1 MKAFQRLLMAVPAAA
16 FLGTAVAPISGLANE
31 LNLQQVQDYSVAQ
44 DTSIRD
50 FSDVYPTDWA
60 YQTLAELVDTYG
72 CIAGYPDGTFRGN
85 NPITRYE
92 MAAILNAC
100 FDSLATSISM
110 MEGDD
115 GSSMEAMEAME
126 NLQRLNESLSAEL
139 ITLKGA
145 VDGLDAKVAE
155 LENGGQFFTTTKTS
169 FEIATD
175 FVYTPKRTVPMRD
188 ENGQPVMETLM
199 EPVMKI
205 VRNEYGDPVIE
216 NGRTVMETVMEIV
229 VDTNGD
235 PVMENGSIVMQP
247 VMQPVMQTVMQ
258 PVLDETGNPLMQS
271 VPVLDAAGN
280 PILDAAGNPRMR
292 MEIITETVREEFQ
305 RQFLTRPVARIP
317 VLNDDDN
324 PLKRERRDKDGQI
337 LRLANGTLIRDT
349 VVSFSRK
356 DSDDSTEKMMSYSDP
371 ITGNVV
377 NRWIETTHRE
387 FLRDDNGDRIPS
399 GDGTFIVRE
408 TVEKVRFENNQPAIV
423 TDGVIMDTVTR
434 VVLDENGEPLMEPVT
449 DENGDYIMYTDV
461 RNAMEPVTEPVYRKD
476 GGLAMASSVEIE
488 FETSFTG
495 TDSLSFKLEG
505 DTIGSVHSY
514 LAGDLYDVAGDG
526 ANVKFTGFSYETKLG
541 NHMSLGFG
549 TDYDELAGIVGAN
562 TYYPGGGTPY
572 LEDAG
577 MTAYGDLGIS
587 VAFDLISGDA
597 GTLTASAGYAV
608 TSGDAASPAEQA
620 GLFGDKT
627 DRAGALA
634 LNWEGPLF
642 GGNDAR
648 FTVVYQNFK
657 MADNMEGANE
667 YFTENWNLIL
677 GSYLTET
684 LSLSGNYQFGN
695 YSAPAWST
703 DTAQWMIAANLE
715 DAFIPGNSFGI
726 AYGTMG
732 QRSTTIGEFPKVLE
746 VYYNF
751 AINDNLEVPIYL
763 DFLSEPGEDS
773 EFAFAVRPTL
783 TF

>member
-1 MKAFQRLLMAVPAAA
+1 MIFLDRVLSPRVNPASMKAFQRLLMAVPAAA

-155 LENGGQFFTTTKTS
+155 LENSGQFFTTTKTS

-175 FVYTPKRTVPMRD
+175 FVYTPKI
-188 ENGQPVMETLM
+188 EAPV
-199 EPVMKI
+199 
-205 VRNEYGDPVIE
+205 
-216 NGRTVMETVMEIV
+216 
-229 VDTNGD
+229 
-235 PVMENGSIVMQP
+235 S
-247 VMQPVMQTVMQ
+247 
-258 PVLDETGNPLMQS
+258 
-271 VPVLDAAGN
+271 
-280 PILDAAGNPRMR
+280 
-292 MEIITETVREEFQ
+292 
-305 RQFLTRPVARIP
+305 
-317 VLNDDDN
+317 
-324 PLKRERRDKDGQI
+324 
-337 LRLANGTLIRDT
+337 
-349 VVSFSRK
+349 
-356 DSDDSTEKMMSYSDP
+356 
-371 ITGNVV
+371 
-377 NRWIETTHRE
+377 H
-387 FLRDDNGDRIPS
+387 
-399 GDGTFIVRE
+399 
-408 TVEKVRFENNQPAIV
+408 
-423 TDGVIMDTVTR
+423 
-434 VVLDENGEPLMEPVT
+434 
-449 DENGDYIMYTDV
+449 
-461 RNAMEPVTEPVYRKD
+461 
-476 GGLAMASSVEIE
+476 GGLAMASSVDVV

-505 DTIGSVHSY
+505 DVIGSEHTY
-514 LAGDLYDVAGDG
+514 LAGEFYDVAGG
-526 ANVKFTGFSYETKLG
+526 RTNVNFTGFSYETKVG
-541 NHMSLGFG
+541 NHMSLGLG
-549 TDYDELAGIVGAN
+549 TDYDELAGIVGAD
-562 TYYPGGGTPY
+562 TYYPGGGTPD

-608 TSGDAASPAEQA
+608 DSGDAASPEEHA

-648 FTVVYQNFK
+648 FTVVYQNVK
-657 MADNMEGANE
+657 MAANTKGADE
-667 YFTENWNLIL
+667 DFMENWNLIL

-684 LSLSGNYQFGN
+684 LSLSGNYQFGQRYN
-695 YSAPAWST
+695 D
-703 DTAQWMIAANLE
+703 DTAQWMVAANLE

-726 AYGTMG
+726 AYGTSG
-732 QRSTTIGEFPKVLE
+732 VGIYPTNQFLTSANEFPKVLE

-763 DFLSEPGEDS
+763 DFLSHPGEDS